1 MATVASTLV
10 SASVETIIQDAMFA
24 AKVLG
29 QDQTPQAGDLQLA
42 LRILNRMLD
51 SWANDNLMV
60 YTTTTQTFTM
70 TPGTASYSTSLLST
84 RPVSIAAMRV
94 RMSDV
99 DYPVNFIDL
108 DAWNAIPFKQ
118 AASIPTNC
126 FYEPSYP
133 NGMMNFYPTPQAAY
147 TCYVDT
153 RDTFSGLVLNS
164 LLQMPP
170 GYEGA
175 IVDNLA
181 VLLYPSF
188 RNGETPRDLRAA
200 ATESKAAL
208 KRTNYQPLVMDVGII
223 HEPDI
228 SNTFPYRTF

>member
-1 MATVASTLV
+1 MAT
-10 SASVETIIQDAMFA
+10 VETIIQDAMFA
-24 AKVLG
+24 GKILG
-29 QDQTPQAGDLQLA
+29 QDQTPQANDLQLA

-51 SWANDNLMV
+51 TWANDNLMV
-60 YTTTTQTFTM
+60 YASETQSFIM
-70 TPGTASYSTSLLST
+70 SAGVASYSTSLLSA

-94 RMSDV
+94 RISNI
-99 DYPVNFIDL
+99 DYPVTFIDL

-126 FYEPSYP
+126 YYDPTYP
-133 NGMMNFYPTPQAAY
+133 NGTMNFYPTPQAAY

-153 RDTFSGLVLNS
+153 RDTFSGLTLSTTLS
-164 LLQMPP
+164 LPP

-188 RNGETPRDLRAA
+188 RNGDVPRDLRAA

-208 KRTNYQPLVMDVGII
+208 KRTNYQPMEMNIGILN
-223 HEPDI
+223 EPDI

>member
-1 MATVASTLV
+1 MATVASSLV
-10 SASVETIIQDAMFA
+10 SASVETILQDAMFQ

-60 YTTTTQTFTM
+60 YTTTTQSFTM
-70 TPGTASYSTSLLST
+70 TPGQATYSTSLLSA
-84 RPVSIAAMRV
+84 RPVSIAAIRV
-94 RMSDV
+94 NLSGI

-108 DAWNAIPFKQ
+108 DAWNAIPYKA

-133 NGMMNFYPTPQAAY
+133 NGSLNFYPTPQAAY

-153 RDTFSGLVLNS
+153 RDRFTPLAIGD
-164 LLQMPP
+164 LLAMPP

-188 RNGETPRDLRAA
+188 RNGDVPRDLRLSAI
-200 ATESKAAL
+200 ESKAAL
-208 KRTNYQPLVMDVGII
+208 KRTNYQPLEMNVGFV
-223 HEPDI
+223 HQPDI
-228 SNTFPYRTF
+228 SNTFPYRNF